1 MRTAL
6 ALAALGLVVSCKGRD
21 APSSSPAARPD
32 GAASVAPSPR
42 CSPGA
47 RTCVADAVV
56 ACRADGTPGA
66 QVEACAAGCRDGAC
80 VDTCAVQDV
89 ELVYVVDS
97 DAILYAFD
105 PRKLPGDAFRKIAA
119 LGCDPSRSVNSMAVD
134 RRGVAW
140 LGYQNGRVHRASIID
155 GSCVGRGG
163 APAGAPQTFGM
174 GFVTDG
180 PKATTETL
188 FVAAGAFGT
197 RTKTLARLDTA
208 QLPPTWRPV
217 ATLETD
223 GHHPELTGTGDGRLF
238 AYFPAPGRGRVQEL
252 DRSTAAPI
260 GAPWVLGDAADAVE
274 AYAFAHWGGTFYV
287 FTTVGGVSSVHAVPM
302 QAGAPARTATDLP
315 MRIVGAGVSTCA
327 PLLERAP

>member
-1 MRTAL
+1 
-6 ALAALGLVVSCKGRD
+6 
-21 APSSSPAARPD
+21 
-32 GAASVAPSPR
+32 
-42 CSPGA
+42 
-47 RTCVADAVV
+47 
-56 ACRADGTPGA
+56 
-66 QVEACAAGCRDGAC
+66 
-80 VDTCAVQDV
+80 
-89 ELVYVVDS
+89 
-97 DAILYAFD
+97 
-105 PRKLPGDAFRKIAA
+105 
-119 LGCDPSRSVNSMAVD
+119 
-134 RRGVAW
+134 
-140 LGYQNGRVHRASIID
+140 
-155 GSCVGRGG
+155 VGRGG

-302 QAGAPARTATDLP
+302 QAGAPARIATDLP